1 MKFKFLGET
10 NNVFENGEVLE
21 LYIMQ
26 VEQGLL
32 VFDENDKGKSAGYDD
47 IYSFLEDW
55 EVVRQEE

>member
-1 MKFKFLGET
+1 MKFKFSGET
-10 NNVFENGEVLE
+10 YNTFENGEVLE

-32 VFDENDKGKSAGYDD
+32 VFDENDKSRSAGYDD
-47 IYSFLEDW
+47 VYSFLEDW